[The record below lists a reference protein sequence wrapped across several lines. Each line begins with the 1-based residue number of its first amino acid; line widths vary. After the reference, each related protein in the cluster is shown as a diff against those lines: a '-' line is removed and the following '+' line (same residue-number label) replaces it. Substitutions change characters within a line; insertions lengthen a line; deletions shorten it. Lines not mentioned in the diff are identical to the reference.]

1 MIIVDLPKIWP
12 PSIYKISPKRH
23 KRSFGRHW
31 RRLTIVSWGLVY
43 VHCIHLSILLSS
55 TRYQVAVQ
63 KKVVTEAIKK
73 AAADLYLLRGS
84 IYIYDGKMQKAFDD
98 FDACVTLVPSMIEQ
112 VKKFQVYHLAAS
124 YSNLLFL
131 QDNITIKTERRFIVI
146 DRNEMVKLAI
156 LCGGLYLAIVLLS
169 G

>member
-1 MIIVDLPKIWP
+1 M
-12 PSIYKISPKRH
+12 
-23 KRSFGRHW
+23 
-31 RRLTIVSWGLVY
+31 
-43 VHCIHLSILLSS
+43 
-55 TRYQVAVQ
+55 Q

-124 YSNLLFL
+124 YSNLLNSSCRIISPL
-131 QDNITIKTERRFIVI
+131 KQKD
-146 DRNEMVKLAI
+146 A
-156 LCGGLYLAIVLLS
+156 LLL
-169 G
+169 